1 MKITTVKFGQ
11 LRSYGEFQNMTIEA
25 EAAIEPDEAPE
36 YALRILKGWV
46 ADQLAEAIEK
56 PAISDIQLQLKAERE
71 ALAAIERQK
80 WRVESEVGEL
90 QRKARKLQ
98 TLEGIAEAQSG
109 AGSKEAEND

>member
-25 EAAIEPDEAPE
+25 EAAIEPDEEPE

-46 ADQLAEAIEK
+46 AEQLAEAIEK
-56 PAISDIQLQLKAERE
+56 PTISDIQLQLKAERE

-98 TLEGIAEAQSG
+98 TLDGIANAQVSG
-109 AGSKEAEND
+109 KTREGT

>member
-1 MKITTVKFGQ
+1 MKITKVKFGQ
-11 LRSYGEFQNMTIEA
+11 LRSYGEFQNMNIEA
-25 EAAIEPDEAPE
+25 EAAIEPDEEPE
-36 YALRILKGWV
+36 FALRVLKGWV

-56 PAISDIQLQLKAERE
+56 PAISDIQVQLKAERD

-98 TLEGIAEAQSG
+98 TLEGIAEAQGVASTREG
-109 AGSKEAEND
+109 V